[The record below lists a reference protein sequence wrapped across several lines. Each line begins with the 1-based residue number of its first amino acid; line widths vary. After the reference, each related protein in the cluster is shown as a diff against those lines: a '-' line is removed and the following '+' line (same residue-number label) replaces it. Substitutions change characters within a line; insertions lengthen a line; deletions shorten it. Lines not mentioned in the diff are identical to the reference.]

1 MKLHSIVYVMI
12 MLFVAFVLEHLPLPA
27 MVDWFQPALVM
38 LVVTA
43 AVLAAPS
50 VFGVWLAIPLG
61 LMLDVEKGT
70 LLGLHVLLVAMH
82 VYLLQLL
89 YRRMYLFNVLQQAAV
104 LFLMVLAEQIIHYW
118 SLAVMREDATP
129 IMLLAPALT
138 TAVLWPWVYVIGYR
152 SLQRME
158 SS

>member
-1 MKLHSIVYVMI
+1 
-12 MLFVAFVLEHLPLPA
+12 
-27 MVDWFQPALVM
+27 
-38 LVVTA
+38 
-43 AVLAAPS
+43 
-50 VFGVWLAIPLG
+50 
-61 LMLDVEKGT
+61 T

>member
-27 MVDWFQPALVM
+27 MVDWFQPAWVM

-104 LFLMVLAEQIIHYW
+104 LFLMVLAEQICHYW